1 MRLAV
6 FSTIAALSGLS
17 LSQPGPTDIIDAITS
32 LITQCEDLMG
42 PASQLSVL
50 NAPLMLLGG
59 GLWVVRPR
67 CPPFSPKTAADRQS
81 IINGFVDLVTDLD
94 QVAATPPPTAQFTGD
109 DAMAVTN
116 AFQGY
121 GTAQR
126 NVLDSVARV
135 GFVVKIIPA
144 VGPPVA
150 GVLQNTAA
158 AVKVSRG
165 NPPPS

>member
-6 FSTIAALSGLS
+6 LSTIAALSGLS
-17 LSQPGPTDIIDAITS
+17 LSQPGPTDLIDALAS
-32 LITQCEDLMG
+32 LITQCEDLVG

-59 GLWVVRPR
+59 GPWWYDPAVPLSPQRRLLTDSPSSTASSTSSPTSTKSPPR
-67 CPPFSPKTAADRQS
+67 
-81 IINGFVDLVTDLD
+81 
-94 QVAATPPPTAQFTGD
+94 PPPTAQSTGD
-109 DAMAVTN
+109 DAMAVAN

-150 GVLQNTAA
+150 GVLQNTAD
-158 AVKVSRG
+158 AVEVSRG